1 MQAFTSW
8 FDQGSREEEKIAQP
22 PPRTRARDAAEPPPH
37 RSLSSKGKGSHE
49 EGEDGVVRPA
59 WARGRASHPSPT
71 LPLPLPL
78 PLTLPL
84 TPTCM
89 GTRKSRSMSRVKSGA
104 TLRKTTT
111 VPYGQ
116 G

>member
-49 EGEDGVVRPA
+49 EGEDGAVALREQKQLNQ
-59 WARGRASHPSPT
+59 ARYSLSAPS
-71 LPLPLPL
+71 
-78 PLTLPL
+78 
-84 TPTCM
+84 
-89 GTRKSRSMSRVKSGA
+89 R
-104 TLRKTTT
+104 
-111 VPYGQ
+111 
-116 G
+116 